1 LRIEK
6 ISDGVTLYNADNS
19 DVLSTLGSV
28 DAVVTDPPYGIN
40 LTTGIGVTDWRRQ
53 RRGEEGQ
60 KFGQSQNDWDI
71 ETPPEELFNQ
81 LREMSVN
88 QIFWGGNYFELPPAK
103 AFLVWDKIQ
112 PEDYTASMAEF
123 AWINFGTMAKIF
135 RYNARAAIGNVHPT
149 QKPLRLMEWCL
160 TLLPDPAQLIL
171 DPYMG
176 SGTTGV
182 AAVSMGRKFIG
193 IEREPMYFDIACK
206 RISEACKQPALF

>member
-1 LRIEK
+1 MRVEK
-6 ISDGVTLYNADNS
+6 ISDSVTLYNADCN
-19 DVLSTLGSV
+19 DVLPTLGSV

-40 LTTGIGVTDWRRQ
+40 LSSSTLPGDMRRLM
-53 RRGEEGQ
+53 RDEKARFSEHIH
-60 KFGQSQNDWDI
+60 DWDSDA
-71 ETPPEELFNQ
+71 PPKELFGR
-81 LREMSVN
+81 LIKISVN
-88 QIFWGGNYFELPPAK
+88 QIFWGGNYFDLPPTK

-112 PEDYTASMAEF
+112 PEDYGASMAEQ
-123 AWINFGTMAKIF
+123 AWINFGTSAKMF
-135 RYNARAAIGNVHPT
+135 RYKASAAVGNVHPT

-171 DPYMG
+171 DPFMG

-193 IEREPMYFDIACK
+193 IEREPVYFDIACK